1 MSLWNS
7 RTERHKYMSY
17 AHGSEAPRLN
27 HSNIDTIF
35 QRIFK
40 VFSCEKQNYESKI
53 SSWKRILMVQ
63 FCSTTNPQVPG
74 LAHNF
79 CWKIFWKNLTKNL
92 TPIYSKKI
100 ANQNS
105 DCGWVADNVA
115 FFKENFGSLLLCC
128 SDFWRLLQDKSTSF
142 LS

>member
-1 MSLWNS
+1 
-7 RTERHKYMSY
+7 MSY

-40 VFSCEKQNYESKI
+40 VFSCDKQNYESKI
-53 SSWKRILMVQ
+53 SSWRRILMVQ

-79 CWKIFWKNLTKNL
+79 CWKIFWKNLTKFWQQFKVNRL
-92 TPIYSKKI
+92 QTEIQI
-100 ANQNS
+100 
-105 DCGWVADNVA
+105 VAESRTMSLSLRRISALCFCVA
-115 FFKENFGSLLLCC
+115 VIFGVSSRIKQLLF
-128 SDFWRLLQDKSTSF
+128 SARLHRP
-142 LS
+142 